1 MASSSSIIDDAISR
15 VLGPDQG
22 YVREL
27 GFGVTLSKV
36 STSISKDKT
45 IASLEKKCDNLT
57 SDVHELKSVVASLLK
72 DKVNLS

>member
-15 VLGPDQG
+15 VLSPNQG
-22 YVREL
+22 YARGL

-36 STSISKDKT
+36 STSINKDKT
-45 IASLEKKCDNLT
+45 SAFLEKKCDNLM
-57 SDVHELKSVVASLLK
+57 SDVHDLKSVVASLLK

>member
-22 YVREL
+22 YVRGL

-36 STSISKDKT
+36 STSIHKDKT
-45 IASLEKKCDNLT
+45 ITSLEKKCDNLT
-57 SDVHELKSVVASLLK
+57 SDVDELKSVVASSLK